1 MYSESFFPNIKEKID
16 AMQLLRSD
24 PDFHECCYE
33 KRIKK
38 GEVLTRKIINNNL
51 FFIEAGVMK
60 FSYAKD
66 QAFIFQHFLEPT
78 EFLRLTE
85 YEAELPMEYRYE
97 AITDIVGWVIDFP
110 FFERVLAKEDPHN
123 FILMQ
128 HFLRTRK
135 KFFQASIRA
144 NLDATERVYFCIYR
158 LMYDGFHAKPNS
170 IELPMFVNY
179 VLLADMANVSKS
191 LVTLVCKSLRED
203 GILVS
208 SKRPWT
214 IIDVKRFMELMAQE
228 KIPID
233 AED

>member
-1 MYSESFFPNIKEKID
+1 
-16 AMQLLRSD
+16 
-24 PDFHECCYE
+24 
-33 KRIKK
+33 
-38 GEVLTRKIINNNL
+38 
-51 FFIEAGVMK
+51 
-60 FSYAKD
+60 
-66 QAFIFQHFLEPT
+66 
-78 EFLRLTE
+78 
-85 YEAELPMEYRYE
+85 
-97 AITDIVGWVIDFP
+97 
-110 FFERVLAKEDPHN
+110 
-123 FILMQ
+123 
-128 HFLRTRK
+128 
-135 KFFQASIRA
+135 
-144 NLDATERVYFCIYR
+144 
-158 LMYDGFHAKPNS
+158 MYDGFHAKPNS